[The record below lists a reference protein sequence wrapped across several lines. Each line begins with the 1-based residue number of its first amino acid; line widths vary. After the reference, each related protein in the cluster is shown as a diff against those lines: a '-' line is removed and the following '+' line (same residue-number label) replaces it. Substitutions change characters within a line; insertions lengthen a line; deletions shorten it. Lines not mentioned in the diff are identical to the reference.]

1 MTGVIKQTKIILMS
15 TNNQNRLME
24 LESTIQKE
32 NAENNS
38 KAQTEV
44 QIKIKSTER

>member
-15 TNNQNRLME
+15 TNNQNILME

-32 NAENNS
+32 NVEYNS

-44 QIKIKSTER
+44 HIKIKSIER